1 MGTFQIKNM
10 KIKTN
15 SVELASH
22 SSEQTR
28 RLGISLGRIA
38 QAGDLFLLAGTLGS
52 GKTCLAQGIACG
64 LAVQEYAVS
73 PTFVLVR
80 EYHGRL
86 PMYHID
92 LYRLDNIEEVVD
104 LALEEYLHGNG
115 VCVIEWAEKGLD
127 VLPHEH
133 LLVRLSYVSDSD
145 RLFMLE
151 PHGERYRR
159 MLTSLE
165 EELKNWN

>member
-1 MGTFQIKNM
+1 VGAFQIKNV

-15 SVELASH
+15 SVELISH
-22 SSEQTR
+22 SPEQTQ
-28 RLGISLGRIA
+28 RLGKCLGEIA

-64 LAVQEYAVS
+64 LGVQEYAVS

-92 LYRLDNIEEVVD
+92 LYRLDHIEEIID
-104 LALEEYLHGNG
+104 LALEGYLYGQG
-115 VCVIEWAEKGLD
+115 ICVIEWAEKGMD
-127 VLPHEH
+127 VLPCEH
-133 LLVRLSYVSDSD
+133 LLVKLSYNSASERSLV
-145 RLFMLE
+145 LE
-151 PHGERYRR
+151 PRGERYRR
-159 MLTSLE
+159 MLASLKK
-165 EELKNWN
+165 ELKKWN

>member
-1 MGTFQIKNM
+1 M

-15 SVELASH
+15 SVELISC
-22 SSEQTR
+22 SPEQTQ
-28 RLGISLGRIA
+28 RLGKHLGEMA

-64 LAVQEYAVS
+64 LGVQEYAVS

-92 LYRLDNIEEVVD
+92 LYRLDHIEEIVD
-104 LALEEYLHGNG
+104 LALEEYLYGNG
-115 VCVIEWAEKGLD
+115 ICVIEWAEKGMD
-127 VLPHEH
+127 VLPGEH
-133 LLVRLSYVSDSD
+133 LLVKLSNNSASERLLV
-145 RLFMLE
+145 LE
-151 PHGERYRR
+151 PYGEHYRR
-159 MLTSLE
+159 MLTSLK
-165 EELKNWN
+165 EELKTWN

>member
-1 MGTFQIKNM
+1 M

-15 SVELASH
+15 SVELISR
-22 SSEQTR
+22 SPEQTQ
-28 RLGISLGRIA
+28 RLGKHLGEMA

-64 LAVQEYAVS
+64 LGVQEYAVS

-92 LYRLDNIEEVVD
+92 LYRLDHIEEIVD
-104 LALEEYLHGNG
+104 LALEEYLSGNG
-115 VCVIEWAEKGLD
+115 ICVIEWAEKGMD
-127 VLPHEH
+127 VLPGEH
-133 LLVRLSYVSDSD
+133 LLVKLSNNSASERLLV
-145 RLFMLE
+145 LE
-151 PHGERYRR
+151 PHGEHYRR
-159 MLTSLE
+159 MLTSLK
-165 EELKNWN
+165 EELKTWN

>member
-1 MGTFQIKNM
+1 M

-15 SVELASH
+15 SVELISR
-22 SSEQTR
+22 SPEQTQ
-28 RLGISLGRIA
+28 RLGKHLGEMA

-64 LAVQEYAVS
+64 LGVQEYAVS

-92 LYRLDNIEEVVD
+92 LYRLDHIEEIVD
-104 LALEEYLHGNG
+104 LALEEYLYGNG
-115 VCVIEWAEKGLD
+115 ICVIEWAEKGMD
-127 VLPHEH
+127 VLPGEH
-133 LLVRLSYVSDSD
+133 LLVKLSNNSASERLLV
-145 RLFMLE
+145 LE
-151 PHGERYRR
+151 PHGEHYRR
-159 MLTSLE
+159 MLTSLK
-165 EELKNWN
+165 EELKTWN